1 MGPLRAALP
10 IAADHP
16 SYAGHFPGQPILPG
30 VVLLAELFE
39 AMRRDAGTAAWLGA
53 APQLTQAKFVT
64 AVRPGQAL
72 EAEWTLPGGPGGID
86 GSGGSGGRCRF
97 AIHVLAADGSAAGV
111 AASGQIQAG
120 APL

>member
-1 MGPLRAALP
+1 MSSSLPGSVRTALP

-39 AMRRDAGTAAWLGA
+39 AMRRDAATAAWLGV
-53 APQLTQAKFVT
+53 APQLTQAKFV
-64 AVRPGQAL
+64 APVRPGQAL
-72 EAEWTLPGGPGGID
+72 EAEWTLPGGA
-86 GSGGSGGRCRF
+86 GGRSRF
-97 AIHVLAADGSAAGV
+97 EIRLLAADGRAAGL

-120 APL
+120 APS